1 MTNEE
6 KINVVA
12 GNIFLVGPMG
22 AGKSTVGKQLA
33 KSLGR
38 DFYDSDKEI
47 EKRTG
52 VSISWI
58 FEMEGE
64 AGFRVREQKMIDQL
78 TKLKDIVL
86 ATGGGAVLSEDNRRA
101 LRSRGNVV
109 YLSASAEQLFH
120 RTAKDKTRP
129 LLQADDPKQKIIDL
143 LATRDPL
150 YKSVADIELK
160 AGEQSIQHAAS
171 EMVKQLENVGQ

>member
-1 MTNEE
+1 MVSG
-6 KINVVA
+6 NV
-12 GNIFLVGPMG
+12 FLVGPMG
-22 AGKSTVGKQLA
+22 AGKSTVGRQLA
-33 KSLGR
+33 KALGR

-64 AGFRVREQKMIDQL
+64 EGFRVREQKVIDDL

-86 ATGGGAVLSEDNRRA
+86 ATGGGAVLSDDNRRA

-109 YLSASAEQLFH
+109 YLSASAEQLFR
-120 RTAKDKTRP
+120 RTSKDKTRP
-129 LLQADDPKQKIIDL
+129 LLQTDDPKQEIVEL
-143 LATRDPL
+143 LDKRDPL
-150 YKSVADIELK
+150 YKNVADIELRT
-160 AGEQSIQHAAS
+160 GDQSIQHAVA
-171 EMVKQLENVGQ
+171 EVIKQLENVGQ

>member
-1 MTNEE
+1 M
-6 KINVVA
+6 VS

-22 AGKSTVGKQLA
+22 AGKSTVGRQLA
-33 KSLGR
+33 KALGR

-64 AGFRVREQKMIDQL
+64 EGFRIREQKVIDDL

-86 ATGGGAVLSEDNRRA
+86 ATGGGAVLSDDNRRA

-109 YLSASAEQLFH
+109 YLSASAEQLFR
-120 RTAKDKTRP
+120 RTSKDKTRP
-129 LLQADDPKQKIIDL
+129 LLQTDDPKQQIVEL
-143 LATRDPL
+143 LDERDPL
-150 YKSVADIELK
+150 YKNVADIELRT
-160 AGEQSIQHAAS
+160 GDQSIQHAVA
-171 EMVKQLENVGQ
+171 EVIKQLENVGQ

>member
-1 MTNEE
+1 M
-6 KINVVA
+6 VS

-22 AGKSTVGKQLA
+22 AGKSTVGRQLA
-33 KSLGR
+33 KALGR

-64 AGFRVREQKMIDQL
+64 EGFRIREQKVIDDL

-86 ATGGGAVLSEDNRRA
+86 ATGGGAVLTDENRLA

-109 YLSASAEQLFH
+109 YLSASAEQLFR

-129 LLQADDPKQKIIDL
+129 LLQTEDPKQQITKL
-143 LATRDPL
+143 LEQRDPL
-150 YKSVADIELK
+150 YKNVADIELRT
-160 AGEQSIQHAAS
+160 GDQSIQHAVS
-171 EMVKQLENVGQ
+171 EVIKQLENVGQ